1 MTGRQAPNA
10 AQTGRSPDAAPPAC
24 SRLIIALIGHR
35 GRMGDMLMRR
45 WQEAGHEV
53 RGADRDGGSPRGSSP
68 AASADPADHAGTVN
82 AIAPRSLAEAVRGA
96 QAVAL
101 CVPARVLPGLLADLR
116 PLLDPGQL
124 LFDVT
129 SVKMLPMEQMEA
141 AHQGPVVGTHPLFG
155 PNPAPEDLTVAVTPG
170 RRAGE
175 EDIRLVEG
183 LYTAF
188 GCRVFRTTAKEHD
201 RGAAFVQ
208 GLNFISSAAY
218 LASLAQ
224 REDVLPFLTPSFR
237 RRLEG
242 ARKLLTEDG
251 DMFQGF
257 TAANPMTRDAVH
269 TFRLFLDLVEGGGLP
284 DVLRRAR
291 WWYETDDP
299 AVARPRDENRE

>member
-1 MTGRQAPNA
+1 MTGRPGANA
-10 AQTGRSPDAAPPAC
+10 AKAGSFPDAAGP
-24 SRLIIALIGHR
+24 RKGLVIALIGHH

-45 WQEAGHEV
+45 WQAAGHEV
-53 RGADRDGGSPRGSSP
+53 RGADREPEDLL
-68 AASADPADHAGTVN
+68 AAKPADPAGHAETAN
-82 AIAPRSLAEAVRGA
+82 AISPRALAGAVRGA
-96 QAVAL
+96 RAVGL

-155 PNPAPEDLTVAVTPG
+155 PEPAPEDLTVAVTPG

-183 LYTAF
+183 LYASF
-188 GCRVFRTTAKEHD
+188 GCRVFRTTAGEHD

-218 LASLAQ
+218 LASLAR

-257 TAANPMTRDAVH
+257 TSANPMIGDAVH
-269 TFRLFLDLVEGGGLP
+269 TFRLFLDLVEGGGLT
-284 DVLRRAR
+284 DVLRQAR
-291 WWYETDDP
+291 WWYEAEDP
-299 AVARPRDENRE
+299 AAARRRDKSGL